1 MVAFYQRSSTPE
13 GTETLN
19 CDFCCSAM
27 RIYSRHTSLCRPKV
41 TIMYFFW
48 VGGVGLNKP
57 KLKHHFHFSF
67 YGDDSS
73 AGSAVLF
80 FFKECTQPSHA
91 QILFL
96 KKDACIVRRIPRIQ
110 THTFP
115 LQGLSHGG
123 IRRNVG
129 HSFIAAFL
137 WGP

>member
-91 QILFL
+91 QSLYS
-96 KKDACIVRRIPRIQ
+96 KERRVHCAPHTTHSNTHLSSPR
-110 THTFP
+110 TLP
-115 LQGLSHGG
+115 W
-123 IRRNVG
+123 RNTQECW
-129 HSFIAAFL
+129 A
-137 WGP
+137 

>member
-1 MVAFYQRSSTPE
+1 MA
-13 GTETLN
+13 
-19 CDFCCSAM
+19 
-27 RIYSRHTSLCRPKV
+27 
-41 TIMYFFW
+41 TI
-48 VGGVGLNKP
+48 P
-57 KLKHHFHFSF
+57 PP
-67 YGDDSS
+67 DR
-73 AGSAVLF
+73 LF
-80 FFKECTQPSHA
+80 FFFLKNAHSRRTPKVF
-91 QILFL
+91 IL